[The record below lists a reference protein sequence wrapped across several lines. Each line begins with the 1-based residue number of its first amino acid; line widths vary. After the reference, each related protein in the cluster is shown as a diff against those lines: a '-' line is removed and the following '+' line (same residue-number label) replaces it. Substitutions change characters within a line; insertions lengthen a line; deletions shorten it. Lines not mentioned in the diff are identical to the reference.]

1 MKMKEQ
7 AKREILQMEQHGQA
21 GSANQMQDEISHYKE
36 RYYTEKQT
44 AETRHRELEAMET
57 KGATLKRTLL
67 HDDARLLQAQ
77 VSIEK

>member
-36 RYYTEKQT
+36 RYYTEK
-44 AETRHRELEAMET
+44 
-57 KGATLKRTLL
+57 
-67 HDDARLLQAQ
+67 
-77 VSIEK
+77 